1 MDSSSEDH
9 SLDEHNSSSEY
20 TGSEDQSSS
29 ENRSID
35 EHHSAEKDQ
44 PINDDHPIEEGCP
57 AEETTSEPQVQ
68 RHSFFQRPADI
79 LFGPFRNAVSNHEI
93 PLWDTLPQ
101 FPRPLPPLPPTD
113 VESNPT
119 TNVEVLLQELLAQ
132 ESITDVEDLCKENP
146 TLRKVFKDNMMQ
158 ILRKHIAPEAWSD
171 AICCVDRR
179 LKHPGKTARSAFDE
193 DYANGTVANWPPPP
207 EGIVGSISGRARRT
221 ISYYLEAFASA
232 GPQMSKSPCTQR
244 GQWDLTGLCQLVKII
259 DQLLDRVS
267 QAQKVYASFEEW
279 ENSWQ
284 DRRSDELPDDRWGP
298 DIATL
303 KPRFSALCRDDGTE
317 NPDNMIYAFERHT
330 AYDEERGPV
339 SEGVLMTKTN
349 RAKLQRAFFRLEFI
363 RRAYYQQPFY
373 PRGAEWQTRNDTMVE
388 GVVRGP
394 AGETYEARLARAEEI
409 FKRWDSKD
417 EFVEVVCAFK
427 ATLNEYAIPVSDLL
441 QAFSD
446 TIEQYLK
453 SDEVRR
459 AEAACRKRHQETV
472 WNGDAVGLQWEWNPY
487 DLREP
492 VLPAWEIPHSDDF
505 FTLRAQLLDDRAD
518 LGRQMDECLPA
529 PLARAEFDAWHATI
543 YRSERIRFAP
553 RNRRERQNPSL
564 RKPAV
569 EAQPMHAMS
578 RFLTVMCSL
587 PLSFMGEYLAMESYK
602 KARFLKSAYW
612 AVARVRASRCPS
624 FLSGEMRAWCSNPN
638 VVHDRDGNPVLGPHP
653 RLLPEMSVRAASIAC
668 VSKTY
673 EFVEN
678 DCVGWRLPSRPE
690 SRGGWW
696 KWKWDDDR
704 LPAKAWDDL
713 HWQISSFTT
722 KINKVFRMGDV
733 EWAQVW
739 RSSREFERQVW
750 TGRRMDREVWEGY
763 GDPDRV
769 DGNDCYCRWGSGGC
783 GICVPLPEVELPEW
797 ELMTPAE
804 VLEESHVSQF
814 VRQPWS
820 KLRDLKP
827 AVKEV
832 LGRSVYRVEYEEAT

>member
-1 MDSSSEDH
+1 MDSSSDDH
-9 SLDEHNSSSEY
+9 SHDERNSVSEY

-29 ENRSID
+29 EKHSID
-35 EHHSAEKDQ
+35 EHHSAEEDQ
-44 PINDDHPIEEGCP
+44 PVNDNIPIEEDWP
-57 AEETTSEPQVQ
+57 VEEPPSEPHVQ

-101 FPRPLPPLPPTD
+101 LTRPLPPLLPSDTKSD
-113 VESNPT
+113 AT
-119 TNVEVLLQELLAQ
+119 TNVEILLEELLAQ
-132 ESITDVEDLCKENP
+132 ESIEDVEDLCEENP
-146 TLRKVFKDNMMQ
+146 TLRKVFKDNMVQ
-158 ILRKHIAPEAWSD
+158 ILRKHIAPEAWYD

-193 DYANGTVANWPPPP
+193 DYANGTVVDWPPPP
-207 EGIVGSISGRARRT
+207 ESI
-221 ISYYLEAFASA
+221 
-232 GPQMSKSPCTQR
+232 
-244 GQWDLTGLCQLVKII
+244 LVKII

-267 QAQKVYASFEEW
+267 QAHKVYASFEEW
-279 ENSWQ
+279 EESWQ
-284 DRRSDELPDDRWGP
+284 DRRPDELPDERWGP
-298 DIATL
+298 DVAVL
-303 KPRFSALCRDDGTE
+303 KPKFSALCRDDGTE
-317 NPDNMIYAFERHT
+317 NPNNMIYAFERHT
-330 AYDEERGPV
+330 AHNEERGPV

-373 PRGAEWQTRNDTMVE
+373 PRDAEWQTRNDTMVE

-394 AGETYEARLARAEEI
+394 AGETYAARLARAEKI
-409 FKRWDSKD
+409 FKHWASKD
-417 EFVEVVCAFK
+417 EFVEVICAFK
-427 ATLNEYAIPVSDLL
+427 ATLNEYAIPVSGLL
-441 QAFSD
+441 GAFSD
-446 TIEQYLK
+446 TIERYLK
-453 SDEVRR
+453 TDGVRR

-492 VLPAWEIPHSDDF
+492 FLPAWEIPHSDDF

-529 PLARAEFDAWHATI
+529 PLARAEFDARHATI

-553 RNRRERQNPSL
+553 RNRRERDDPSL
-564 RKPAV
+564 RKPAI

-587 PLSFMGEYLAMESYK
+587 PLSFMGEFLAMESYK

-638 VVHDRDGNPVLGPHP
+638 IVYDRDGNPVLGPHP

-673 EFVEN
+673 EFIEN
-678 DCVGWRLPSRPE
+678 ECVGWRLPSRPE
-690 SRGGWW
+690 SQGGWW

-704 LPAKAWDDL
+704 LPAKAWTEL
-713 HWQISSFTT
+713 HWEMSPFTT
-722 KINKVFRMGDV
+722 KINKVFRMDDV
-733 EWAQVW
+733 QWAQIW
-739 RSSREFERQVW
+739 RSNREFERQVW
-750 TGRRMDREVWEGY
+750 TGRMMDREVWEGY
-763 GDPDRV
+763 GDPGRV

-783 GICVPLPEVELPEW
+783 GICVPLPEAELPEW

-804 VLEESHVSQF
+804 VLEESHVSRF
-814 VRQPWS
+814 MRQPWS
-820 KLRDLKP
+820 KLPDLEP

-832 LGRSVYRVEYEEAT
+832 FGRSLYRVGYGEAT